1 MALNLPLQE
10 RHMRRLLYSFVAALA
25 VFGALPLPVRAVEGI
40 PEWSRVLDG
49 VLKRAEADA
58 TRTQAARAQQ
68 APESPVDRQVAAV
81 PLHPTVTEFV
91 RYYRT
96 NGAKTWLNAVRRL
109 DDIRPMVEQVF
120 KDEGV
125 PEELLWL
132 GLVESGYRP
141 AARSPKNAVGVWQFI
156 PETARRF
163 GLVVDGR
170 QDERS
175 NTEKSTR
182 AAAQYLRFLYH
193 TFGDW
198 RLALAAYNA
207 GEGRIQSAIDRSGT
221 RDFWALAEDGYLPRE
236 TRAYVPAVL
245 AAQILGAGDV
255 ATEVL
260 QITNARRPD
269 RKHQVVEAPFSLS
282 P

>member
-1 MALNLPLQE
+1 
-10 RHMRRLLYSFVAALA
+10 MRRLLYPVLA
-25 VFGALPLPVRAVEGI
+25 SLSIFGALPLPVRAVEGI

-58 TRTQAARAQQ
+58 TRTQAAGAQQ
-68 APESPVDRQVAAV
+68 ALESPVDRQVAPV
-81 PLHPTVTEFV
+81 LLHPTVTEFV

-141 AARSPKNAVGVWQFI
+141 AARSPKNAVGVWQFV
-156 PETARRF
+156 PQTARRF

-175 NTEKSTR
+175 NVEKSTR
-182 AAAQYLRFLYH
+182 AAAQYLRFLYD

-255 ATEVL
+255 ATGAL

-269 RKHQVVEAPFSLS
+269 GRRQVLEAPFSLS

>member
-1 MALNLPLQE
+1 MALNVPFTA
-10 RHMRRLLYSFVAALA
+10 RYMRRLLYSVLA
-25 VFGALPLPVRAVEGI
+25 VVAVFSALPRPAQAVEGI

-49 VLKRAEADA
+49 VLKRAEVDA
-58 TRTQAARAQQ
+58 VRAQQ
-68 APESPVDRQVAAV
+68 ALESPAERPVTPV
-81 PLHPTVTEFV
+81 PLHPTVTEFI

-109 DDIRPMVEQVF
+109 DQIRPMVEQVF

-141 AARSPKNAVGVWQFI
+141 AAHSPKNALGVWQFI

-175 NTEKSTR
+175 NTEKATR
-182 AAAQYLRFLYH
+182 AAARYLRLLYD

-207 GEGRIQSAIDRSGT
+207 GEGRVQSAIDRSGT
-221 RDFWALAEDGYLPRE
+221 RDFWTLAEEGYLPKE

-245 AAQILGAGDV
+245 AAQMLGAGNV
-255 ATEVL
+255 ATESL
-260 QITNARRPD
+260 QVTDARRPA
-269 RKHQVVEAPFSLS
+269 RTAQVLEAPFSLS